1 MVDKAC
7 GTIAFMDLENHI
19 IVEHRQ
25 KHLELVKKQAE
36 QTNSAKATFM
46 EEQIKKLKAEK
57 EKNKEIII
65 ELQNKIRKLDP
76 DTCMDDLKERI
87 SNFLRTKLGSS
98 ASHVIDDLDRA
109 ILELSE
115 KSNVAKSVSLRS
127 SISIVKK

>member
-1 MVDKAC
+1 
-7 GTIAFMDLENHI
+7 
-19 IVEHRQ
+19 
-25 KHLELVKKQAE
+25 
-36 QTNSAKATFM
+36 M
-46 EEQIKKLKAEK
+46 EDQINKLKAEK
-57 EKNKEIII
+57 EKNKGMII
-65 ELQNKIRKLDP
+65 ELQNKIRRLDP

-87 SNFLRTKLGSS
+87 STFLRSKLGSS